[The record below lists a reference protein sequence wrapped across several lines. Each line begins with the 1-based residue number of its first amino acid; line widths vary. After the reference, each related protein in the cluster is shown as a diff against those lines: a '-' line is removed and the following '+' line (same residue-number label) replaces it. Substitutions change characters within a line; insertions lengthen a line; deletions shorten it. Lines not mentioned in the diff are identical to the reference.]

1 MAKLMGGPVYDLYPT
16 DHELSRQETKEEV
29 SMRAL
34 IFIIVIAVVGLV
46 AYNFLTTGELTL
58 KPGGS
63 LSSDE
68 QAVKE
73 LRDEFLE
80 GQEQYRQAG
89 RAVAVSGVDATA
101 DVEDFLADLDSLY
114 AEAKRLKPKLTSQP
128 AKRDLDRLIRE
139 IAVYRG
145 DVQ

>member
-1 MAKLMGGPVYDLYPT
+1 
-16 DHELSRQETKEEV
+16 
-29 SMRAL
+29 MRTL
-34 IFIIVIAVVGLV
+34 IFIIVIAVVGFV

-58 KPGGS
+58 IPSGS

-68 QAVKE
+68 QAVRE
-73 LRDEFLE
+73 LRDEFVE
-80 GQEQYRQAG
+80 GQKQYRQAG
-89 RAVAVSGVDATA
+89 RAVAMSGVDATA
-101 DVEDFLADLDSLY
+101 DVEDFLADLDRLY